1 MVPNITITAK
11 LARINVRFLAVRM
24 ASFVIMKIAHK
35 STAILVVQQIIPIG
49 APPHKPIAQR

>member
-24 ASFVIMKIAHK
+24 ASFVIMKIVHK
-35 STAILVVQQIIPIG
+35 NIAILGAQQTIPIG